1 MPGVCARGREQAQR
15 ERGEARERSGPSEL
29 AVLVAAAN
37 NEPCIAWLP
46 PKNGAQARSGKRP
59 GAGWSA
65 MAESTQAEVCGR
77 DAAAREEGPC

>member
-1 MPGVCARGREQAQR
+1 VCAGGNKAETKK
-15 ERGEARERSGPSEL
+15 GSGPSEL
-29 AVLVAAAN
+29 AVLAAAAA

-65 MAESTQAEVCGR
+65 MAESTQAEVCGKM
-77 DAAAREEGPC
+77 EGPC